1 MSSLLV
7 DMLAPDYDVAT
18 AVNGRDG
25 LEKARSLHPDLVL
38 TDVMM
43 PEMSGDELVRA
54 LRADEQLAGTPI
66 LVLTAKLDQDL
77 RVQLLRQGAQDYVLK
92 PFSVEELRARV
103 GNAVTTKRAR
113 DVLQQTLASQSH
125 DLASL
130 AEMLSE
136 RQEDLAAANRAKDEF
151 LATLSHELRT
161 PVTGMLAW
169 LWMLRRGHL
178 DQAAAARAYET
189 MEGSI
194 RSLVRIID
202 DLLDVSRII
211 RGQLRLE
218 AHPISLVPVVQ
229 AAIDAV
235 RPAAD
240 AKQIELETVLDPEAG
255 PVHGDAARFQ
265 QVVWNLLMNSIK
277 FTPAGGRVSVRLA
290 SRGTEVQ
297 VTVRDTGIGIPRE
310 FLPHVFERFRQAD
323 GGTTREHGGLGLGLA
338 IVRHLVE
345 LHGGTVSAES
355 PGSGEGAT
363 FIITLPLIA
372 TRDHT
377 PSEIPPVR
385 EEEAPVSRSPLR
397 GLRVL
402 VVEDEPLTREA
413 LTALLTQAGAEV
425 GASGSAAHALEVLRT
440 WRPSVLVAD
449 IAMPD
454 EDGYALL
461 RKLRALGSEE
471 GRDVPVLAL
480 TAHARPEDRERALAA
495 GFQAYLA
502 KPVDPSTLLD
512 AIAELARGAA
522 RPAERPTT
530 TPQEDRR
537 EGTAIGGETILLVE
551 DDPANREYSRAVL
564 EQFGYRVLVARSGE
578 EGLRVWRAHQDE
590 INLVVTDL
598 VMLPGCSG
606 VQVCHAVH
614 EQRADV
620 PVITLSGY
628 PLVAKIL
635 DAGVVECLQKPIEP
649 EDLATAVR
657 RALDRAQAS

>member
-1 MSSLLV
+1 RLGLRGRDDPHADPLPCRPGAASGAPACPVGPPHVGAGGGASPPLARDPRRPQPVPHSGLLLPLARRPAAAGGARDAASSDRRGPTPPGADPARDARALAASLPPAARALRARALARGPRGGLRGAPQDRHPSRRQRLPRTPPRQRRDRPLPHHPGSAHQCRPPRLRASFLRCAGGERGRDPTRHRGRRHRNPVPGRSGSVRHRSHRNRRACTGARRYARDLLRPRNPPPHPPAHGGRADARRRGGAGRDVRDVPCPRAPGTGPGDRRLMGDARLTSTPARECEESDSRRTGRTRPLVLVVEDNQGMSSLLV
-7 DMLAPDYDVAT
+7 DMLAPDYDVTT

-43 PEMSGDELVRA
+43 PEMTGDELVRA
-54 LRADEQLAGTPI
+54 LRADDQLAGTAI

-103 GNAVTTKRAR
+103 GNVVTTKRAR

-125 DLASL
+125 DLAAL

-136 RQEDLAAANRAKDEF
+136 RQEDLAAAHRAKDEF

-218 AHPISLVPVVQ
+218 VHPISLVPVVQ

-240 AKQIELETVLDPEAG
+240 AKQIELEAVLDPEAG

-265 QVVWNLLMNSIK
+265 QVVRNLLMNSIK

-345 LHGGTVSAES
+345 LHGGTV
-355 PGSGEGAT
+355 T
-363 FIITLPLIA
+363 
-372 TRDHT
+372 
-377 PSEIPPVR
+377 
-385 EEEAPVSRSPLR
+385 
-397 GLRVL
+397 
-402 VVEDEPLTREA
+402 
-413 LTALLTQAGAEV
+413 
-425 GASGSAAHALEVLRT
+425 
-440 WRPSVLVAD
+440 
-449 IAMPD
+449 
-454 EDGYALL
+454 
-461 RKLRALGSEE
+461 
-471 GRDVPVLAL
+471 
-480 TAHARPEDRERALAA
+480 
-495 GFQAYLA
+495 
-502 KPVDPSTLLD
+502 
-512 AIAELARGAA
+512 
-522 RPAERPTT
+522 
-530 TPQEDRR
+530 
-537 EGTAIGGETILLVE
+537 
-551 DDPANREYSRAVL
+551 
-564 EQFGYRVLVARSGE
+564 
-578 EGLRVWRAHQDE
+578 
-590 INLVVTDL
+590 
-598 VMLPGCSG
+598 
-606 VQVCHAVH
+606 
-614 EQRADV
+614 
-620 PVITLSGY
+620 
-628 PLVAKIL
+628 
-635 DAGVVECLQKPIEP
+635 
-649 EDLATAVR
+649 
-657 RALDRAQAS
+657 